1 MAISSILNLTQH
13 NSTPEQ
19 KAQGVVEPSPE
30 NKQQIQALLTFSALP
45 TQREIMSR
53 ATVLA
58 EIADGYGCDA
68 AMIGGAPYLM
78 SALEHELR
86 ALDIQPLYSFTL
98 RESVEEPQPDGSVR
112 KVAVFRHVGFVEP
125 PEVQA

>member
-1 MAISSILNLTQH
+1 MNISSILNLTQH
-13 NSTPEQ
+13 TATPEQ

-30 NKQQIQALLTFSALP
+30 NKQHIQALLTFSALP

-86 ALDIQPLYSFTL
+86 ALGIQPLYSFTL
-98 RESVEEPQPDGSVR
+98 RESVEEHQPDGSVR

-125 PEVQA
+125 PEVRS

>member
-13 NSTPEQ
+13 TATPEQ
-19 KAQGVVEPSPE
+19 KAQGVVEPGDI
-30 NKQQIQALLTFSALP
+30 NKRQIQNLLTFSSIP
-45 TQREIMSR
+45 TQREIMLR
-53 ATVLA
+53 ASVLA
-58 EIADGYGCDA
+58 EIADGYGCDS

-86 ALDIQPLYSFTL
+86 ALGIQPLYSFTL

-125 PEVQA
+125 PEVKS

>member
-1 MAISSILNLTQH
+1 MISSILNLTQH
-13 NSTPEQ
+13 NATPEQ
-19 KAQGVVEPSPE
+19 KAQGVVEPGDV
-30 NKQQIQALLTFSALP
+30 NKRQIQNLLTFTTIP
-45 TQREIMSR
+45 TQREITLR
-53 ATVLA
+53 ASVLA
-58 EIADGYGCDA
+58 EIAEGYGCDA

-86 ALDIQPLYSFTL
+86 ALGIQPLYSFTL

-125 PEVQA
+125 PEVES

>member
-1 MAISSILNLTQH
+1 MNLSSILNLTQH
-13 NSTPEQ
+13 NATPEQ
-19 KAQGVVEPSPE
+19 KAQGVVEPGDI
-30 NKQQIQALLTFSALP
+30 NKRQIQNLLTFTTPP
-45 TQREIMSR
+45 TQREIMLR
-53 ATVLA
+53 ASVLA

-78 SALEHELR
+78 SALERELR

-125 PEVQA
+125 PEVRS